1 MLMHA
6 FISTKCIVA
15 APVFATNLVTHVLG
29 ISALH
34 SLVDLTR
41 RGRPSGV
48 ARPINA
54 QLSLLSP

>member
-34 SLVDLTR
+34 SLVDLTT

-54 QLSLLSP
+54 